1 MASSCWIAW
10 NLKTLAEIQIGVSH
24 TPSSSNRGQ
33 QPVPI
38 PEYNHRYLIQAN
50 ANITPD
56 SGSQVDLCFKVQ
68 LDTDQKGSAL
78 LVALVIGRTPQEL
91 ACKW

>member
-1 MASSCWIAW
+1 MPDYY
-10 NLKTLAEIQIGVSH
+10 LH
-24 TPSSSNRGQ
+24 
-33 QPVPI
+33 
-38 PEYNHRYLIQAN
+38 LIQTN
-50 ANITPD
+50 TDVTPD
-56 SGSQVDLCFKVQ
+56 SGSQVHLRFKVQ